1 MTALDESTQ
10 RSSDRPL
17 WRQGTLSDDEFESAA
32 LAITPSWELGLDAA
46 SAALAA
52 PPPAVITA
60 GAFAAPSNE
69 VSSLLASIHDDSPVN
84 SLPPPAPTVTTP
96 SKAPGV
102 IASQASMAPKVSERP
117 ARRPPS
123 VRPPPS
129 MRANDDLV
137 EKPRKSN
144 NLIWAG
150 VGGAMLLAGGLFFGF
165 ARSSTST
172 APEVAPSAVAAPEAA
187 PTPPPAEP
195 PPAAPAAEPTPAP
208 APAVAA
214 PAEPTPPPPAAAP
227 EPVAPPPA
235 PAAVA
240 APEPPPAPAPVAAPA
255 ADDRADRRHAA
266 RERDPARSQPV
277 ARAPRRPAPVEPEPA
292 PHRPAAPAAPARPA
306 QGAGFVT
313 ESPY

>member
-46 SAALAA
+46 SATLAA
-52 PPPAVITA
+52 PPPASITP
-60 GAFAAPSNE
+60 GAFAAPSAE
-69 VSSLLASIHDDSPVN
+69 VSSLLASIHDDVPAGD
-84 SLPPPAPTVTTP
+84 LPPPAPTVTTP

-102 IASQASMAPKVSERP
+102 IASESVMTPTIVKASERP

-144 NLIWAG
+144 LVWAA
-150 VGGAMLLAGGLFFGF
+150 VGGALLLAGGLFFGF
-165 ARSSTST
+165 GRSSSPTPET
-172 APEVAPSAVAAPEAA
+172 APPVSAVPAPVAEPTLVAP
-187 PTPPPAEP
+187 PTEP
-195 PPAAPAAEPTPAP
+195 TPAAPAVAP
-208 APAVAA
+208 APA
-214 PAEPTPPPPAAAP
+214 
-227 EPVAPPPA
+227 EPVAPPVVAAPA
-235 PAAVA
+235 PAPEPAPVA
-240 APEPPPAPAPVAAPA
+240 APEPPPAPAVVAAPEPPPAPAVVA
-255 ADDRADRRHAA
+255 APEPVVDRHRTP
-266 RERDPARSQPV
+266 REHEPARPQPV
-277 ARAPRRPAPVEPEPA
+277 VRAPRRPAAAAAEPA
-292 PHRPAAPAAPARPA
+292 PARPAAPPRA